1 MPSDV
6 SGTIHIIA
14 EVMGAGS
21 QQPGAAGQV
30 VPAANAAD
38 GNKKW
43 SWLKGVGDNLKTI
56 SKIVGIAGILTQSK
70 ILSQT
75 FSAMS
80 RIFGALVDTILAPL
94 MPLFIRGLNVL
105 AKVVGFV
112 QAFMNNPIQA
122 LKDAWIG
129 LVDWFKITWEEK
141 GGFWGVLK
149 EGTLNI
155 TGAVLVATLFGT
167 VTGLFSPLWVAGK
180 IFGLGVLIPKQT
192 LRAALG
198 LARWGVELVTSPKT
212 AARSLFKWATLTP
225 GQFFKRLFTKA
236 HLFTSNYVRK
246 ALGLGVQLAATP
258 LGRGA
263 WWTLLFVSKPFV
275 WTAKTIGAMFG
286 ITFTLAG
293 IGAFLVAVGLILG
306 TLTAGAALFLL
317 FEWILNKG
325 PGAEGREAFNVPLI
339 EEIIERPEDL
349 EDVGGSAV
357 SGVTRSKTNWFGT
370 WAPGM

>member
-21 QQPGAAGQV
+21 QQPGAAGQA
-30 VPAANAAD
+30 VPAANATD

-43 SWLKGVGDNLKTI
+43 GWLNTVGQNLKTI

-112 QAFMNNPIQA
+112 QAFMNSPTQA
-122 LKDAWIG
+122 LKDAWVG

-141 GGFWGVLK
+141 GGFWGVIK

-155 TGAVLVATLFGT
+155 TGAILVTTLFGT

-180 IFGLGVLIPKQT
+180 ILGLGVLIPKQT

-198 LARWGVELVTSPKT
+198 LARFGIELVTSPKT

-225 GQFFKRLFTKA
+225 GAFFKRLFTKA

-258 LGRGA
+258 IGRGA
-263 WWTLLFVSKPFV
+263 WWTLMFVSKPFV
-275 WTAKTIGAMFG
+275 WTARTIAAMFG
-286 ITFTLAG
+286 ITFTFAG
-293 IGAFLVAVGLILG
+293 LGSFLTLLGWVVIPIAAGVALG
-306 TLTAGAALFLL
+306 IVMN
-317 FEWILNKG
+317 W
-325 PGAEGREAFNVPLI
+325 
-339 EEIIERPEDL
+339 
-349 EDVGGSAV
+349 VGGKVYGGKEYTVPMLEEVIEKPRNLVETRDSAI
-357 SGVTRSKTNWFGT
+357 
-370 WAPGM
+370 AGMMEARTAWWNFFNYYVP

>member
-1 MPSDV
+1 MPTDV
-6 SGTIHIIA
+6 SGTINIIA

-21 QQPGAAGQV
+21 QNPGAAGQV
-30 VPAANAAD
+30 MPAANAAD

-43 SWLKGVGDNLKTI
+43 GWMKGVGDNLKTI
-56 SKIVGIAGILTQSK
+56 AKIVGIAGILTQSK

-75 FSAMS
+75 FSAMG
-80 RIFGALVDTILAPL
+80 RIFGALVDVILAPL

-122 LKDAWIG
+122 LKDAWFG
-129 LVDWFKITWEEK
+129 LVDWFKTTWEEK

-149 EGTLNI
+149 EGVLNI

-167 VTGLFSPLWVAGK
+167 VTGLFSPMWVAGK
-180 IFGLGVLIPKQT
+180 IFGLGVLITKGT

-198 LARWGVELVTSPKT
+198 LARFGIELATSPRT
-212 AARSLFKWATLTP
+212 AARSLFKWAILTP
-225 GQFFKRLFTKA
+225 AQFFKRLFLKAYLLTK
-236 HLFTSNYVRK
+236 TYVRK

-258 LGRGA
+258 IGRGA
-263 WWTLLFVSKPFV
+263 WWTLMFASKPVV
-275 WTAKTIGAMFG
+275 WTARTIASFFG
-286 ITFTLAG
+286 ITFAFAG
-293 IGAFLVAVGLILG
+293 IAAFLVAVGLIIG

-325 PGAEGREAFNVPLI
+325 PGAEEREKFNVPLI

-349 EDVGGSAV
+349 GDVGESGL
-357 SGVTRSKTNWFGT
+357 SGVTRSKTNWFGI
-370 WAPGM
+370 PGS